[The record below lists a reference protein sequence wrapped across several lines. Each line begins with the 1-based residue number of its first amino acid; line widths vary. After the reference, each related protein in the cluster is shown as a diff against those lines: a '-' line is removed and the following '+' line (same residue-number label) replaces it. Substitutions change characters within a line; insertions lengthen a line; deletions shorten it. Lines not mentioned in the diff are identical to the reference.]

1 MEDGRR
7 ELENR
12 DDDEIEIDLGLLLK
26 SFWRIF
32 SRMWWLVLI
41 LVVLGAGGFYAFQR
55 FRTQPLYACSATF
68 TVATGEEGSG
78 SYSFYYD
85 SSTADQLSRTFPYIL
100 DSSFFRSTLLERLG
114 TDRLNG
120 TITAETVENSNVVT
134 MRAES
139 PDPQDAR
146 TILDAALEIY
156 PETARFVLGDIRFNY
171 LDEPETPTEPFNRVG
186 TKRSLA
192 MGAAAGGLL
201 GIFLLGLMAL
211 ARKTARTPEEMK
223 KITSLRCLAMIPQV
237 RFKARKQNRKQK
249 ISVLDQRLSYG
260 YRESLRALEL
270 RLENAMEKEDWKILL
285 VAGTASGEGKTTLAV
300 NLCEILAAKGKRVV
314 LIDGDLRKQQDAAAP
329 GVRGGGGLQAIADG
343 DRPVADCFQKIKESG
358 IWFVGSSQ
366 PVKQPASV
374 LSNLRV
380 GEFLQALKREM
391 DYIVIDTPPCEMFQ
405 DVGMLAE
412 YADAILYV
420 VKYDTV
426 SQRRIQEGISFL
438 RDRKARFFGYVF
450 NAYPEAVSEYGYGR
464 YGYGY
469 GKYGRYGYRSH
480 SGETARPYGEEAEHD

>member
-1 MEDGRR
+1 MDEQRKNMVQD
-7 ELENR
+7 
-12 DDDEIEIDLGLLLK
+12 DDDEIVIDIGLLVKTMWK
-26 SFWRIF
+26 SFL
-32 SRMWWLVLI
+32 SLWWLVLI
-41 LVVLGAGGFYAFQR
+41 LIAAGAGGFLAARSIWYE
-55 FRTQPLYACSATF
+55 PMYACSATF
-68 TVATGEEGSG
+68 TVATGDGESG
-78 SYSFYYD
+78 SYSYYYD
-85 SSTADQLSRTFPYIL
+85 MNTADQLSLTFPYIL
-100 DSSFFRSTLLERLG
+100 DSNFFRNSLIERLG
-114 TDRLNG
+114 TDTLNG
-120 TITAETVENSNVVT
+120 TITAETIENSNVVT

-146 TILDAALEIY
+146 AILDAALEIY

-285 VAGTASGEGKTTLAV
+285 VAATASGEGKTTLAV
-300 NLCEILAAKGKRVV
+300 NLCEILAAKGKHVA
-314 LIDGDLRKQQDAAAP
+314 LIDGDLRKQQDAAAL
-329 GVRGGGGLQAIADG
+329 GVRGGGSLQAIADG

-374 LSNLRV
+374 LSNPRV

-405 DVGMLAE
+405 DAGMLAE
-412 YADAILYV
+412 CADAILYV

-426 SQRRIQEGISFL
+426 PQRKLLEGISFL
-438 RDRKARFFGYVF
+438 RDRKARFLGYVF